1 MKLAIKYLSQF
12 LFIPLIEKLFKA
24 IVRRVE
30 EWNRERIERKALEEA
45 SRDLNRRM
53 REYEESSAD
62 DAFDNHP

>member
-24 IVRRVE
+24 IVKKIE
-30 EWNRERIERKALEEA
+30 DWNKDRIERRALEEA
-45 SRDLNRRM
+45 NREIQNRVG
-53 REYEESSAD
+53 RYEESSAD

>member
-12 LFIPLIEKLFKA
+12 LLIPLLEKIFKA